1 MRSALA
7 RLRRGSTAGGR
18 RKSVAGRRKS
28 VTAGAGAAGGGR
40 RKSVAAVTATT
51 PKELGESQLTQS
63 GSKVGDLM
71 WARMPP
77 KHPEVYEK
85 TQVLEVVAGT
95 KVKVKLPSLPRFG
108 SPKRESKKEVTA

>member
-1 MRSALA
+1 M
-7 RLRRGSTAGGR
+7 
-18 RKSVAGRRKS
+18 
-28 VTAGAGAAGGGR
+28 
-40 RKSVAAVTATT
+40 AAVTATT

-95 KVKVKLPSLPRFG
+95 IGRSDSFGRASGRDSGRGDRTSRRMSFLPRFG